1 MKGRVFLTAFLILS
15 FFVTLSGCSGQTDQ
29 SKNSEVPRN
38 GVQTEDQQSANK
50 GDQVQSDGVE
60 IDGAE
65 TGGAGIDGAGTDGTE
80 TDKKENKESDNQ
92 EISVV
97 AKSGTRSADEEK
109 EAVLDEISRE
119 LDEIINTV
127 NAMDDI
133 EENDLK

>member
-50 GDQVQSDGVE
+50 DDQVQSD
-60 IDGAE
+60 
-65 TGGAGIDGAGTDGTE
+65 GAGIDGAGINGTE
-80 TDKKENKESDNQ
+80 TDGIENKESDNQ

>member
-1 MKGRVFLTAFLILS
+1 MKGRVFLTTFLILS

-38 GVQTEDQQSANK
+38 GVQTEDQQSVNK
-50 GDQVQSDGVE
+50 DDQVQSD
-60 IDGAE
+60 
-65 TGGAGIDGAGTDGTE
+65 GAGIDGAGIIGTE
-80 TDKKENKESDNQ
+80 TDGTENKESDNQ

>member
-1 MKGRVFLTAFLILS
+1 MKGRVFLTTFLILS
-15 FFVTLSGCSGQTDQ
+15 FFVTLSGCLGQTDQ

-50 GDQVQSDGVE
+50 DDQVQSD
-60 IDGAE
+60 
-65 TGGAGIDGAGTDGTE
+65 GAGIDGAGINGTE
-80 TDKKENKESDNQ
+80 TDGTENKESDNQ
-92 EISVV
+92 EITVV

>member
-1 MKGRVFLTAFLILS
+1 MKGRVFLTTFLIFFLVVMLS
-15 FFVTLSGCSGQTDQ
+15 SCSGQTDQ
-29 SKNSEVPRN
+29 SKNFEVPRN
-38 GVQTEDQQSANK
+38 DVQTEEQQPGNED
-50 GDQVQSDGVE
+50 DQVRSDGVE
-60 IDGAE
+60 IN
-65 TGGAGIDGAGTDGTE
+65 GAGTDGAEIDGTKN
-80 TDKKENKESDNQ
+80 KKSDNQ

>member
-1 MKGRVFLTAFLILS
+1 MKGRVFLTTFLILS

-50 GDQVQSDGVE
+50 DDQVQSD
-60 IDGAE
+60 
-65 TGGAGIDGAGTDGTE
+65 GAGIDGAGINGTE
-80 TDKKENKESDNQ
+80 TDGTENKESDNQ

>member
-1 MKGRVFLTAFLILS
+1 MKGRVFLTTFLILS

-50 GDQVQSDGVE
+50 DDQVQSD
-60 IDGAE
+60 
-65 TGGAGIDGAGTDGTE
+65 GAGIDGAGINGTE
-80 TDKKENKESDNQ
+80 TDGIENKESDNQ

>member
-1 MKGRVFLTAFLILS
+1 MKGRVFLTTILILS

-50 GDQVQSDGVE
+50 DDQVQSDGVE
-60 IDGAE
+60 IDGAGTDE
-65 TGGAGIDGAGTDGTE
+65 AGIDGAEIDGT
-80 TDKKENKESDNQ
+80 ENKESDNQ